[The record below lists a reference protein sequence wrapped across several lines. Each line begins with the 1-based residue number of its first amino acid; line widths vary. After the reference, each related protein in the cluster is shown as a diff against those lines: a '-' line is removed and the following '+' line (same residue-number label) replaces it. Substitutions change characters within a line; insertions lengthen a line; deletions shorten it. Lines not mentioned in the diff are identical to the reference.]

1 MSISPLHGG
10 LVFND
15 APAKPQTVSTKQE
28 ETKSGSPLDLNTR
41 DINEFFN
48 PRVSD
53 LTLDER
59 VKLCLSVG
67 EEVIQESELSE
78 LLAKK

>member
-10 LVFND
+10 LVWND
-15 APAKPQTVSTKQE
+15 DAAAPKKQALQE
-28 ETKSGSPLDLNTR
+28 EEKGSDKSQSLDLNTR

-53 LTLDER
+53 LSLDER
-59 VKLCLSVG
+59 LRLCLSVG
-67 EEVIQESELSE
+67 EEVI
-78 LLAKK
+78 

>member
-10 LVFND
+10 LVFLEDQQNSS
-15 APAKPQTVSTKQE
+15 KKSGPQQQE
-28 ETKSGSPLDLNTR
+28 EEEKIATSSLSTMDLNTR

-53 LTLDER
+53 LSLDER
-59 VKLCLSVG
+59 VELCL
-67 EEVIQESELSE
+67 
-78 LLAKK
+78 

>member
-10 LVFND
+10 LVFLED
-15 APAKPQTVSTKQE
+15 SAPKKPVVHQE
-28 ETKSGSPLDLNTR
+28 EQKKGETTELNSR

-53 LTLDER
+53 LSLDER
-59 VKLCLSVG
+59 VKLCL
-67 EEVIQESELSE
+67 
-78 LLAKK
+78 